1 MDPTVTVPSVL
12 LAALALFLIGWL
24 LLVTFRALGGAF
36 FGGLPFRLWLSLKK
50 RDRRLET
57 ADNLIEQQQ
66 FAEALSFLR
75 KSLILSPRNLTPS
88 SLEAVVA
95 HHLGVLSRF
104 GTIAD
109 SRGIQSDILPLVEGL
124 LTSRLE
130 LWRAKIEAKQSAKKV
145 QTKMEAQ
152 GEERPWV
159 TEEFQRRNED
169 IAGRLAANRQALE
182 QQLEELCQELLSEPR
197 APISYPFH

>member
-1 MDPTVTVPSVL
+1 MDPSVTVPSVL

-24 LLVTFRALGGAF
+24 LLITFRALGGAL
-36 FGGLPFRLWLSLKK
+36 FGGLPFRLWVSLKK
-50 RDRRLET
+50 RDQRLET
-57 ADNLIEQQQ
+57 ADHLVEQQQ
-66 FAEALSFLR
+66 FAEALSLLR
-75 KSLILSPRNLTPS
+75 KSLILSPRNLSPS
-88 SLEAVVA
+88 ALEAVVA

-130 LWRAKIEAKQSAKKV
+130 LWRAKLESRRSAQKV
-145 QTKMEAQ
+145 QTKMEAK

-159 TEEFQRRNED
+159 REEFQRRDED
-169 IAGRLAANRQALE
+169 ITGRLSANRQALE
-182 QQLEELCQELLSEPR
+182 QQLEELCEELLSEPR

>member
-1 MDPTVTVPSVL
+1 MDPSVTVPSVL

-24 LLVTFRALGGAF
+24 LLITFRALGGAL
-36 FGGLPFRLWLSLKK
+36 FGGLPFRLWVSLKK
-50 RDRRLET
+50 RDQRLET
-57 ADNLIEQQQ
+57 ADHLIEQQQ
-66 FAEALSFLR
+66 FAEALSLLR
-75 KSLILSPRNLTPS
+75 KSLILSPRNLSPS
-88 SLEAVVA
+88 ALEAVVA

-130 LWRAKIEAKQSAKKV
+130 LWRAKLESRRSAQKV
-145 QTKMEAQ
+145 QTKMEAK

-159 TEEFQRRNED
+159 REEFQRRDED
-169 IAGRLAANRQALE
+169 ITGRLSANRQALE
-182 QQLEELCQELLSEPR
+182 QQLEELCEELLSEPR

>member
-1 MDPTVTVPSVL
+1 MDPSVTVPSVL

-24 LLVTFRALGGAF
+24 LLITFRALGGAL
-36 FGGLPFRLWLSLKK
+36 FGGLPFRLWVSIKK
-50 RDRRLET
+50 RDQRLET
-57 ADNLIEQQQ
+57 ADHLIEQQQ
-66 FAEALSFLR
+66 FAEALSLLR
-75 KSLILSPRNLTPS
+75 KSLILSPRNLSPS
-88 SLEAVVA
+88 ALEAVVA

-130 LWRAKIEAKQSAKKV
+130 LWRAKLESRRSAQKV
-145 QTKMEAQ
+145 QTKMEAK

-159 TEEFQRRNED
+159 REEFQRRDED
-169 IAGRLAANRQALE
+169 ITGRLSANRQALE